1 MKRILC
7 HLAQRNP
14 HPAGPLAKHVS
25 RCQDCKEFFEQVSSL
40 ESRLVTTAG
49 EPDRHLCDEI
59 MASIPSKKPAT
70 FTTSRWAW
78 FSSPIALSSATAL
91 VFSLIGFLAITNFK
105 KPAQVANGPA
115 EQANPPAPP
124 APEASREMT
133 LAYAQKQQ
141 EFLQR
146 DALKLG
152 AHLRENLIMFR
163 TKDQ

>member
-14 HPAGPLAKHVS
+14 HPTGQLAKHVS
-25 RCQDCKEFFEQVSSL
+25 HCQDCKKFFEQVSSL
-40 ESRLVTTAG
+40 ESRLVTSAG

-70 FTTSRWAW
+70 VTTSKWAW
-78 FSSPIALSSATAL
+78 ISSPIALPAATAL
-91 VFSLIGFLAITNFK
+91 VFSLIGFLAMTNFK
-105 KPAQVANGPA
+105 KPAQVADSPA
-115 EQANPPAPP
+115 EQAHPPAAP
-124 APEASREMT
+124 APKVSREMT
-133 LAYAQKQQ
+133 VTYAQKQQ
-141 EFLQR
+141 ELLQR

-163 TKDQ
+163 TEDQ